1 MEFPALHEKAQ
12 RCAEQYRRNEAELIG
27 LLQQIDPTQGY
38 KALGY
43 SSLHAYVVGALHL
56 SEDQAYQFTRVA
68 RKAKEVPE
76 LKTAL
81 DQGVLNVSKAR
92 RILSVIQP
100 TNSHEWIAKAA
111 ALKQRDL
118 EREVA
123 QVAPRT
129 AVAERMRPVAP
140 DVVEFRSAIDSKTE
154 ALLRR
159 VQHLESRRTSK
170 AASWNDTLA
179 AMATLYLERRDPLK
193 KAERA
198 QARKPTPILSQ
209 GQTGRYVPAH
219 VAHQV
224 SLRDRGQCTFTGTH
238 GKCRE
243 SRWVHVHH
251 VTPVSMGGT
260 STLDNLTTFCASH
273 HRYLHAEQR
282 VPVAHDRRRV
292 PSAAGRMAG
301 DDPL

>member
-1 MEFPALHEKAQ
+1 
-12 RCAEQYRRNEAELIG
+12 
-27 LLQQIDPTQGY
+27 
-38 KALGY
+38 
-43 SSLHAYVVGALHL
+43 
-56 SEDQAYQFTRVA
+56 
-68 RKAKEVPE
+68 
-76 LKTAL
+76 
-81 DQGVLNVSKAR
+81 VLNVSKNVSKER

-140 DVVEFRSAIDSKTE
+140 DVVEFRSAIDAKTE

-170 AASWNDTLA
+170 AACWNDTLA
-179 AMATLYLERRDPLK
+179 AMATLYLERRDPVR

-198 QARKPTPILSQ
+198 QTKKPTPILSQ

-243 SRWVHVHH
+243 SRWTDVHH
-251 VTPVSMGGT
+251 VTPVSRGGT
-260 STLDNLTTFCASH
+260 STLDNLTTLCASH
-273 HRYLHAEQR
+273 HRYLHAQAR
-282 VPVAHDRRRV
+282 QPATPDLRPV
-292 PSAAGRMAG
+292 PSSAGRMAG
-301 DDPL
+301 NDPL